1 MRVRIWVQAV
11 HFLVSKRGAQLIFLC
26 ENDLSIQG
34 GQRVGAGV
42 DGASIRMKSANAISG
57 TTRDGNKW
65 LRRTLCQVAW
75 AHAQE
80 ARSRLPRDQ

>member
-42 DGASIRMKSANAISG
+42 DGASIRM
-57 TTRDGNKW
+57 
-65 LRRTLCQVAW
+65 
-75 AHAQE
+75 
-80 ARSRLPRDQ
+80 